1 MRDIIRTEMMDC
13 RTEWITF
20 GSDRR
25 RTAMMNDL
33 INTVSEKTGL
43 GADRAQ
49 AAVDAVLGL
58 LKQRL
63 PSPVADVL
71 TSLVHED
78 EGRAA
83 AAGAEGSGESGGA
96 ALAGEAE
103 ALLGNLF
110 GSKKESN

>member
-1 MRDIIRTEMMDC
+1 
-13 RTEWITF
+13 
-20 GSDRR
+20 
-25 RTAMMNDL
+25 MMNDL

-43 GADRAQ
+43 GQDQAQ

-58 LKQRL
+58 LKERL
-63 PSPVADVL
+63 PSPVADIL
-71 TSLVHED
+71 TSLVHGG

-83 AAGAEGSGESGGA
+83 AASAEGSGESGGA

>member
-1 MRDIIRTEMMDC
+1 MIE
-13 RTEWITF
+13 
-20 GSDRR
+20 SA
-25 RTAMMNDL
+25 TA
-33 INTVSEKTGL
+33 VSEKTGL
-43 GADRAQ
+43 SPDQAR

-71 TSLVHED
+71 TSLVQGGES
-78 EGRAA
+78 RAA
-83 AAGAEGSGESGGA
+83 AAGAEGSGESGGS

-103 ALLGNLF
+103 ALLGHLF

>member
-1 MRDIIRTEMMDC
+1 
-13 RTEWITF
+13 
-20 GSDRR
+20 
-25 RTAMMNDL
+25 MMNDL

-43 GADRAQ
+43 GPDQAQ

-71 TSLVHED
+71 TSMVHGGES
-78 EGRAA
+78 RAA
-83 AAGAEGSGESGGA
+83 AAGAEGSGDGGGA

-103 ALLGNLF
+103 ALIGNLF
-110 GSKKESN
+110 GSKKETD